1 MRLVHL
7 CSVYHLVLNFALFF
21 LYWLKT
27 VYKKYKYALGMVYL
41 NLTLWSFYLL

>member
-7 CSVYHLVLNFALFF
+7 CSVYHLVLNFALF
-21 LYWLKT
+21 YGLKT
-27 VYKKYKYALGMVYL
+27 GYKKYKYALGMVYL